1 MTEYQ
6 NKDLSMYIR
15 SPFLRYSLPMKMVM
29 FCYVSDLT
37 SDVSFISL
45 TVSLSLFLFMVIEC
59 KILYRSDCICEL
71 KILSTKR
78 INSSTCVCTVYPFKD
93 LFLVTVVKK

>member
-1 MTEYQ
+1 
-6 NKDLSMYIR
+6 
-15 SPFLRYSLPMKMVM
+15 MVT

-59 KILYRSDCICEL
+59 KILFHSDCISEL

-78 INSSTCVCTVYPFKD
+78 INSSTCVRTAYPFKE
-93 LFLVTVVKK
+93 L